1 MLAAAKAK
9 MHSPIAPSSVWSSE
23 EIFSLAAAVAAAL
36 ESHQGK
42 TAVNG
47 QKPHQGIFSENRS
60 TRVSEMWAK
69 WSATHQVSEWCGWK
83 IVLGPTNYLYDGMN
97 VLEEVDNSGNVLA
110 RYTEGGMD
118 EPFAELRSGTI
129 SYYEQDGIDSVTSLT
144 NSAGALAN
152 SYTFDSFGK
161 LTGSTGTLINPFQY
175 TGREFDSETGLHFYR
190 ARYYDQTMGRFLS
203 EDPLEFAGDGP
214 NFYAYTLN
222 NPVNYVDPMGTSS
235 QGPPPPPTPGPPGP
249 AQLGGFIYNYPPPRT
264 GPLGGAALAF
274 ANCMGNCLARYFVV
288 TGGSECT
295 PDGRHVPGG
304 VIGSR
309 HCTNQA
315 VDIRPAG
322 QDQHQVFCCALNCGA
337 QYIQNEGDHW
347 HIQLTP
353 GRNGGHGL
361 LPKECDCNKW

>member
-1 MLAAAKAK
+1 MEA
-9 MHSPIAPSSVWSSE
+9 
-23 EIFSLAAAVAAAL
+23 
-36 ESHQGK
+36 
-42 TAVNG
+42 
-47 QKPHQGIFSENRS
+47 
-60 TRVSEMWAK
+60 TRHFNPA
-69 WSATHQVSEWCGWK
+69 
-83 IVLGPTNYLYDGMN
+83 NYLYDGMN

-118 EPFAELRSGTI
+118 EPFAELRSGTT

-161 LTGSTGTLINPFQY
+161 LTAFTGTLINPFQC

-190 ARYYDQTMGRFLS
+190 ARYYDQTMGRLLS

-274 ANCMGNCLARYFVV
+274 HGALAGAPPGRDRVHAV
-288 TGGSECT
+288 GHLRLWIRERADHHTEHGHAA
-295 PDGRHVPGG
+295 GRHDPSGRLERTGAGRAGASSGRDV
-304 VIGSR
+304 V
-309 HCTNQA
+309 HA
-315 VDIRPAG
+315 V
-322 QDQHQVFCCALNCGA
+322 
-337 QYIQNEGDHW
+337 
-347 HIQLTP
+347 
-353 GRNGGHGL
+353 GHL
-361 LPKECDCNKW
+361 

>member
-1 MLAAAKAK
+1 MEA
-9 MHSPIAPSSVWSSE
+9 
-23 EIFSLAAAVAAAL
+23 
-36 ESHQGK
+36 
-42 TAVNG
+42 
-47 QKPHQGIFSENRS
+47 
-60 TRVSEMWAK
+60 TRHFNPA
-69 WSATHQVSEWCGWK
+69 
-83 IVLGPTNYLYDGMN
+83 NYLYDGMN

-118 EPFAELRSGTI
+118 EPFAELRSGTT

-190 ARYYDQTMGRFLS
+190 ARYYDQTMGRLLS

-347 HIQLTP
+347 HILLTP

-361 LPKECDCNKW
+361 LPKACDCNK

>member
-1 MLAAAKAK
+1 VEA
-9 MHSPIAPSSVWSSE
+9 
-23 EIFSLAAAVAAAL
+23 
-36 ESHQGK
+36 
-42 TAVNG
+42 
-47 QKPHQGIFSENRS
+47 
-60 TRVSEMWAK
+60 TRHFNPA
-69 WSATHQVSEWCGWK
+69 
-83 IVLGPTNYLYDGMN
+83 NYLYDGMN

-118 EPFAELRSGTI
+118 EPFAELRSGTT

-361 LPKECDCNKW
+361 LPKACDCNK